1 MRYEPVIVLLVAV
14 LAMLASSAVSAV
26 EGTAC
31 YVGTW
36 AYGRAGNGAFNTSE
50 HLNLDLCSH
59 IIYSFVGI
67 RGDTGEV
74 VSLDERL
81 DYGAGTEETGGLRGF
96 LNFTDLKK
104 KNPNLRT
111 SLAIGGWNE
120 GSEKYSTVSND
131 PVKRRK
137 FIESTVSLLQEY
149 NFDGFDLDWEYP
161 NQRGGSPV
169 DVENFNTL
177 IREFREE
184 FDKHGYYL
192 SAAVGASSN
201 TADLSYHVPSLSK
214 YLDRIFIMAYDLHGA
229 WDPVTGIHAPLYR
242 TSAYDNTANQALA
255 GLYVDTFVRG
265 WLNRGADPEKIGL
278 GMPTYGKTFRLSD
291 PNNHGVGAPI
301 VPGTGGSAGPY
312 TGESGTLGYNEY
324 CEYKEK
330 NGWTEVWD
338 GEQIGIYAYT
348 TTDWIGLDNQKSL
361 CIKAKY
367 AKDLK
372 LGTAMIWAAETDD
385 FRGVCGPTSH
395 PLLSAIK
402 DGLSS
407 NPTLC

>member
-1 MRYEPVIVLLVAV
+1 MRYQPVIVLLVAV
-14 LAMLASSAVSAV
+14 LAMLASSAVSATK
-26 EGTAC
+26 GTAC

-36 AYGRAGNGAFNTSE
+36 ANYRDGNGKFNTSE
-50 HLNLDLCSH
+50 HLNIDICDH
-59 IIYSFVGI
+59 IIYTFVGI

-74 VSLDERL
+74 ISLDDWL
-81 DYGAGTEETGGLRGF
+81 DYGTGSGGTGLRGF

-111 SLAIGGWNE
+111 SLAIGGWRQCSLN
-120 GSEKYSTVSND
+120 YSIVSND

-137 FIESTVSLLQEY
+137 FIDTAVGFLKEY

-161 NQRGGSPV
+161 SQRDGNPV
-169 DVENFNTL
+169 DLENFNTL

-192 SAAVGASSN
+192 SAAVGASN
-201 TADLSYHVPSLSK
+201 QAADLSYHVPSLSK
-214 YLDRIFIMAYDLHGA
+214 YLDRIFVMAYDLHGS
-229 WDPVTGIHAPLYR
+229 WDGITGIHAPLYR
-242 TSAYDNTANQALA
+242 TSAYDNTNNETLA
-255 GLYVDTFVRG
+255 SLYVDNCIRG

-278 GMPTYGKTFRLSD
+278 GMPTYGKSFKLADSS
-291 PNNHGVGAPI
+291 NHNLAAPAL
-301 VPGTGGSAGPY
+301 PGNGGSAGPY
-312 TGESGTLGYNEY
+312 TKESGTLGYNEY
-324 CEYKEK
+324 CEYKQTT
-330 NGWTEVWD
+330 GWTEVWD

-348 TTDWIGLDNQKSL
+348 TTDWVGLDNQKSL
-361 CIKAKY
+361 CIKTKY

-372 LGTAMIWAAETDD
+372 LGTTMIWAAETDD
-385 FRGVCGPTSH
+385 FRGVCGTAH